1 MSKIALT
8 PNASGSGTFTLA
20 APNSNTDR
28 SLTLPDGAG
37 TLDRLER
44 TGNVLQVVEAFKTD
58 TETSSVAGNGSFE
71 VSDLVVNIT
80 PTSSTSKFLCVAVV
94 QCGSAASGSAGR
106 QSNIGAAISRGGTMV
121 RLADADG
128 NRSLTQNVQQAST
141 SNDGYLVQN
150 IHLQMLDAPSSSSAL
165 QYAVRIINI
174 ANVTETLYVNRTKD
188 DDNDSNYR
196 SRSTS
201 SLVVMEIAG

>member
-1 MSKIALT
+1 MSKIYVDEIAGI
-8 PNASGSGTFTLA
+8 ASADTVAIPGH
-20 APNSNTDR
+20 
-28 SLTLPDGAG
+28 
-37 TLDRLER
+37 
-44 TGNVLQVVEAFKTD
+44 VIQVVEAFKTD

-174 ANVTETLYVNRTKD
+174 ANVTETLYVNRTRD